1 MIDIMTTQKMF
12 RLDGTNILVTGASSG
27 LGCACALACAEAGAR
42 LIISGRN
49 IDRLNELKKL
59 LEDRDHLVVPADLTV
74 EAELRQL
81 ADQCPVLDGVIHSAG
96 IHGVSPM
103 RLAQRSLLTSVFET
117 NYFSP
122 IFLTQRLLQKKKI
135 NPNGSILFISSI
147 AAKAGKVG
155 VGPYSG
161 SKAAL
166 LGTLRPFA
174 LELAKHGI
182 RANALCPG
190 IVKTPLFSGQN
201 DWLNSEVEKTYP
213 LGLGQPE
220 DIGNTAVFFLSE
232 AARAITGTAF
242 SIDGGVPFV

>member
-1 MIDIMTTQKMF
+1 MTEPINVQDMF
-12 RLDGTNILVTGASSG
+12 GLNGANILITGASSG
-27 LGCACALACAEAGAR
+27 LGWACAIACAEAGAN
-42 LIISGRN
+42 LVLSGRKSE
-49 IDRLNELKKL
+49 RLAELKGILIKGN
-59 LEDRDHLVVPADLTV
+59 HTIVPADLTV
-74 EAELRQL
+74 EAELHQL
-81 ADQCPVLDGVIHSAG
+81 ADQCPELNGVIHSAG

-122 IFLTQRLLQKKKI
+122 ILLTQRLLQRKKLMQH
-135 NPNGSILFISSI
+135 GSILFISSI

-174 LELAKHGI
+174 LELAKHRI
-182 RANALCPG
+182 RVNALCPG
-190 IVKTPLFSGQN
+190 IVKTPLFSGKN
-201 DWLNSEVEKTYP
+201 DWLDTAVEKTYP

-220 DIGNTAVFFLSE
+220 DIANTAVFFLSE
-232 AARAITGTAF
+232 ASKAITGTAF

>member
-1 MIDIMTTQKMF
+1 MIDDQIVNKMF
-12 RLDGTNILVTGASSG
+12 RLEGAKILITGASSG
-27 LGCACALACAEAGAR
+27 LGWACALACAEAGAN
-42 LIISGRN
+42 LVLSGRN
-49 IDRLNELKKL
+49 KDRLLQLREI
-59 LEDRDHLVVPADLTV
+59 LESENHIVVPADLTV
-74 EAELRQL
+74 QEQL
-81 ADQCPVLDGVIHSAG
+81 YDLVEQCPDLSGVVHSAG

-117 NYFSP
+117 NYFAP
-122 IFLTQRLLQKKKI
+122 ILLTQRLLQKKKMKAD
-135 NPNGSILFISSI
+135 GSIIFISSI

-166 LGTLRPFA
+166 LGTLRPLA

-190 IVKTPLFSGQN
+190 IIMTPLFSGPN
-201 DWLNSEVEKTYP
+201 DLLDPGVQKSYP
-213 LGLGQPE
+213 LGLGQPD
-220 DIGNTAVFFLSE
+220 DIGNTAVFFLSD
-232 AARAITGTAF
+232 ASRAITGTAF